1 MMMQRTIT
9 DSTIDSR
16 AAARF
21 VGNRVLGDLLSI
33 NEKFGMRTEQELR
46 SLAYDV
52 TLGLLHD
59 CLDRLSLFLYPISWT
74 QPHTAYVYERT
85 APGSFTPSS
94 RSGRIERCSMLV
106 GGTLHYEIS
115 LIERHIWDEL
125 ARAGHLKLAWK
136 PCAGQSTTG
145 MTSRTDGGY
154 ASGDIGFARN
164 HLRRQGF

>member
-1 MMMQRTIT
+1 MLRTT
-9 DSTIDSR
+9 TVSTIDTK

-33 NEKFGMRTEQELR
+33 HEKFGVRTEQELR
-46 SLAYDV
+46 NLAYDV

-59 CLDRLSLFLYPISWT
+59 CLNRLSLFLYPTSWT

-106 GGTLHYEIS
+106 GGTLDYEVS
-115 LIERHIWDEL
+115 LRDRGVWDEL
-125 ARAGHLKLAWK
+125 KRQGHLKIDWK
-136 PCAGQSTTG
+136 PCAGQSTAG
-145 MTSRTDGGY
+145 MTNRTDGGY
-154 ASGDIGFARN
+154 ASGNIGFSRN
-164 HLRRQGF
+164 HLRRQGY